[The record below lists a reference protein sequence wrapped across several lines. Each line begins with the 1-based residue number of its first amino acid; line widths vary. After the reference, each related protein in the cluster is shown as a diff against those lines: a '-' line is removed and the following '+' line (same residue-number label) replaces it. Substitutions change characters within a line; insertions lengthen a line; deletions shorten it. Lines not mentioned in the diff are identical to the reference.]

1 MSTDAPLTAEATA
14 LLARVPYGKLA
25 ATLRALPFVA
35 PARHVV
41 LQDALLLRMHRGLGY
56 HRACAGTV
64 VAYGADNLAPRPG
77 DRDRWS
83 VQCIGTASIV
93 RPTEAEEALF
103 GAADGLVDGEPF
115 DPVYLRLVPELST
128 VHRLMPEYGA
138 DPPATLTDSAARPD
152 RHAASSTI

>member
-41 LQDALLLRMHRGLGY
+41 LPDALLLRMHRGLGY

-64 VAYGADNLAPRPG
+64 VAYGADDLAPRPG
-77 DRDRWS
+77 DSDRWS

-93 RPTEAEEALF
+93 RPPQAEEALF
-103 GAADGLVDGEPF
+103 GEAGGVVDGEPF
-115 DPVYLRLVPELST
+115 DPVYLRLVPELTT
-128 VHRLMPEYGA
+128 VHHLLPGHGTGA
-138 DPPATLTDSAARPD
+138 PAAPTASTARPD